1 VSSPEACSVLQ
12 IVPLGLDSSEGGA
25 AKAVQLEC
33 QYLPFIIHD
42 LQQPAKHCVMLER
55 FPVLIRADELC

>member
-1 VSSPEACSVLQ
+1 MLQ
-12 IVPLGLDSSEGGA
+12 VVPLGLDSSEGSA

-55 FPVLIRADELC
+55 FPVLI